1 MTATRNAR
9 MLMRYSARAN
19 SRLFEAISKLP
30 DGVVL
35 ATRPDGVGS
44 MLSTLTH
51 SHVVDLIWQAH
62 LLGKAHGFTTRNTDV
77 LPSLD
82 QLRSAQERIDAWYVR
97 YADECSSDLLDEVVH
112 FAFVDG
118 GRGEMSRGD
127 ILLHVANHKTY
138 HRGYVAE
145 MLYRVSSP
153 PPTMDLPVFV
163 RDVWSART
171 SDA

>member
-1 MTATRNAR
+1 MTAIRNAR
-9 MLMRYSARAN
+9 MLMRYSAWAN
-19 SRLFEAISKLP
+19 SRLFEALAKLP
-30 DGVVL
+30 DGVAL
-35 ATRPDGVGS
+35 ANRPNGVGS
-44 MLSTLTH
+44 MLSTLNH
-51 SHVVDLIWQAH
+51 SHVVDLIWRAH
-62 LLGKAHGFTTRNTDV
+62 LLGEPHGFTTRNTDV

-82 QLRSAQERIDAWYVR
+82 QLRDAQEKLDAWYIGYVS
-97 YADECSSDLLDEVVH
+97 DCTGDLLDEMVH
-112 FAFVDG
+112 FTFVDG

-163 RDVWSART
+163 RDVWSAT
-171 SDA
+171 DA